1 MIQVELGGLLQMIP
15 SLDKLKKI
23 NNSSGRM
30 VYKLSKIILRVQEQ
44 ADAFDNAKLKM
55 VKRYGIEDQ
64 NGGFRTD
71 EKGNYYIKAQLKDEF
86 NKEFNELLHTKIEL
100 NINKFS
106 ISDFDN
112 LNLNAEQMLPLMP
125 FIEDEE

>member
-1 MIQVELGGLLQMIP
+1 MIQVELGDLLQIIP

-44 ADAFDNAKLKM
+44 ADAFDNAKLEM

>member
-1 MIQVELGGLLQMIP
+1 
-15 SLDKLKKI
+15 
-23 NNSSGRM
+23 
-30 VYKLSKIILRVQEQ
+30 
-44 ADAFDNAKLKM
+44 M

-71 EKGNYYIKAQLKDEF
+71 EKGNYFIKAQLKDEF